1 MIFVILRLRLNNC
14 YSWPLLRWGSF
25 LPGPF
30 EVFRIGDNSLQLR
43 TYVEK
48 PLWLIGK
55 SCSMLVG
62 CLEKKKIQPEFFY
75 VLLVNE
81 CMNVKMGQW
90 PIQGAKPQQPP
101 SLRTHP
107 EMQNTFA

>member
-1 MIFVILRLRLNNC
+1 MA
-14 YSWPLLRWGSF
+14 YWEKLLHAGW
-25 LPGPF
+25 
-30 EVFRIGDNSLQLR
+30 VFG
-43 TYVEK
+43 
-48 PLWLIGK
+48 
-55 SCSMLVG
+55 
-62 CLEKKKIQPEFFY
+62 KKKIQPEFFY

>member
-14 YSWPLLRWGSF
+14 YSWPLLRWASF
-25 LPGPF
+25 FSKPF

-43 TYVEK
+43 TYVER

-62 CLEKKKIQPEFFY
+62 CLEKKIQPEFFY

-90 PIQGAKPQQPP
+90 PIQGAKP
-101 SLRTHP
+101 
-107 EMQNTFA
+107 